1 MRISDWS
8 SDVCSS
14 DLGFPS
20 ENVYCVGLAILSLER
35 PANVRI
41 LDFSREL
48 IRDEPPRYGWAKFPI
63 GTAAPVTPRWEPAGR
78 WIAYLKREHGL
89 TQVWRVDVGTGAA
102 SPVKIGRASCRERV
116 CPYV

>member
-1 MRISDWS
+1 M
-8 SDVCSS
+8 
-14 DLGFPS
+14 
-20 ENVYCVGLAILSLER
+20 LSLER

-78 WIAYLKREHGL
+78 WIAYLKREHGRSEEHTSELQSLIRISYAVFCLKKKNISNAKKL
-89 TQVWRVDVGTGAA
+89 T
-102 SPVKIGRASCRERV
+102 VKTNMNSH
-116 CPYV
+116 

>member
-1 MRISDWS
+1 M
-8 SDVCSS
+8 
-14 DLGFPS
+14 
-20 ENVYCVGLAILSLER
+20 LSLER

-41 LDFSREL
+41 LDFIREL

-102 SPVKIGRASCRERV
+102 SQVTNSRSEEHTSELQSLMRISYAVFCLKKKKRKIQNV
-116 CPYV
+116 YQ

>member
-78 WIAYLKREHGL
+78 WRSEEHTSELQSLMRISYAVVCL
-89 TQVWRVDVGTGAA
+89 TKKKNNAHNMN
-102 SPVKIGRASCRERV
+102 KL
-116 CPYV
+116 YK

>member
-1 MRISDWS
+1 MRMSDWS

-14 DLGFPS
+14 YLRRLKLCTIAPDGKWVAFFLHRGFPS

-78 WIAYLKREHGL
+78 WIAYLK
-89 TQVWRVDVGTGAA
+89 
-102 SPVKIGRASCRERV
+102 IGRASSRERV
-116 CPYV
+116 CEYV